1 MNFDR
6 QMILLVR
13 VLRIAERARLSS
25 TKWEEDRRIS
35 VAAIAP
41 SFGDIFRPSRS
52 SHRTRRLW
60 IPGSDIIIRPSQPGH
75 VACNYSLLRRP
86 SSVITIEAERETFN
100 PWSRGVDVQFHDGHE
115 LGWAVI
121 SFEWFCL
128 NDNECVENADSGI
141 FMEYLE
147 NLE

>member
-1 MNFDR
+1 
-6 QMILLVR
+6 MILLVR
-13 VLRIAERARLSS
+13 VLRNARVYPRRNER
-25 TKWEEDRRIS
+25 TDRRIS

-75 VACNYSLLRRP
+75 VACNYSLPRRP

-100 PWSRGVDVQFHDGHE
+100 P
-115 LGWAVI
+115 
-121 SFEWFCL
+121 
-128 NDNECVENADSGI
+128 
-141 FMEYLE
+141 
-147 NLE
+147 